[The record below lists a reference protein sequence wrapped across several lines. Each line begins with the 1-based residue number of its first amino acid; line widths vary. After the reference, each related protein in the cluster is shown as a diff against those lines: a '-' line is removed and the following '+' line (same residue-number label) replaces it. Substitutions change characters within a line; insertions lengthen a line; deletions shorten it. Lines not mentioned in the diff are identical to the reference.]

1 MTEDIF
7 ELTLLKNYHIDIIE
21 FITFIEL
28 QTACII
34 SQVY

>member
-28 QTACII
+28 QTC
-34 SQVY
+34 VHN